1 MRSASHRDSRIN
13 PDTLILEIRQLEKDV
28 KLLQENILLL
38 QDQLLQSYKAIHKLT
53 DIQSI
58 YKEN

>member
-13 PDTLILEIRQLEKDV
+13 PDNLILEIRQLEKDV

-38 QDQLLQSYKAIHKLT
+38 QDQLQQSYNTIRKLT
-53 DIQSI
+53 NIQSI